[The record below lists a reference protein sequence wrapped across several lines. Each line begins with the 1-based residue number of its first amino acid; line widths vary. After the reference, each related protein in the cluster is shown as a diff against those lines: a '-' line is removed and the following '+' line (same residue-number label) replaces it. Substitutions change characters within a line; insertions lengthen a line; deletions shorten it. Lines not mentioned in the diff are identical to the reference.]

1 MSHVPMMLRPIKP
14 EDLVFPHEMNTN
26 RDLLAFANLMIR
38 PPPSKP
44 VEIFMICD
52 IVQCLITLFACTNVM
67 VKKGRMRDFRII
79 TLRKSPYGTFIV
91 PNAIWILLTGMVV
104 YLVEWTVFCTWIVF
118 VQKTNRPLAEW
129 LWYIPFPWLSL
140 AYSAWA
146 AGYGFVLT
154 CSPRSPI
161 SNLLGRRKQE
171 FSGSSL
177 SWYHLPIPHSAWL
190 MNTFFVSVTV
200 AMFGYNI
207 VVTAFAGKQLA
218 STHERPRDIMALLF
232 GQPFTHSE
240 AWLNDVP
247 TQEMLD
253 LVKVGWA
260 AMMNVFRICCVAL
273 ASYLVLTTMTIVVA
287 FLYSVPNQLFLMDHL
302 CRIFPDVPAEQGMRK
317 RSASENIK
325 MLWKIGLPRNLKG
338 PSYSAFKKTWMVT
351 MIGHW
356 QSILLLA
363 AVSAFI
369 VPPWFLFF
377 VPWTNAYEGRS
388 SDHQVMFIV
397 AYTISV
403 AFLSA
408 GWVTG
413 LSATLT
419 YDEIFKAIAGLG
431 NGHITD
437 PLSSSSQE
445 SSMPRHS
452 RSFLGKFPGA
462 KLILPPPSL
471 TRSKSLQSPT
481 SSQSPGLLRPMP
493 SFTPSSADSHITE
506 KDDIPLDDYR
516 YPSPVNNGNKL
527 TIVTET
533 TITVHHDDLEANMSG
548 PESVST
554 YSNPCNAGNSPT
566 QATSPY
572 SFLSRKAN
580 RSSK

>member
-44 VEIFMICD
+44 VEVFMICD
-52 IVQCLITLFACTNVM
+52 IVQCLITLFVCANVM

-91 PNAIWILLTGMVV
+91 PNAIWILLTGMVL

-129 LWYIPFPWLSL
+129 LWYIPFPWLCL
-140 AYSAWA
+140 TYSAWA

-154 CSPRSPI
+154 CSPQSPI

-171 FSGSSL
+171 FCGSSL

-190 MNTFFVSVTV
+190 MNTFFISVTV

-247 TQEMLD
+247 TQEMMD
-253 LVKVGWA
+253 LVKVSWA

-273 ASYLVLTTMTIVVA
+273 ASYLVLATMAIVVA
-287 FLYSVPNQLFLMDHL
+287 VLYSVPNQLFLMDHL
-302 CRIFPDVPAEQGMRK
+302 CRIFPDAPAEQGMRK

-351 MIGHW
+351 MIGHS

-363 AVSAFI
+363 AVLAFV
-369 VPPWFLFF
+369 VPSWYLFF

-388 SDHQVMFIV
+388 SDHQIMFIV
-397 AYTISV
+397 AYTITA
-403 AFLSA
+403 AFLTA

-437 PLSSSSQE
+437 PLSSASQE

-462 KLILPPPSL
+462 KQILPPPSL
-471 TRSKSLQSPT
+471 TRSKSLQSPK

-493 SFTPSSADSHITE
+493 SFTPSADSHITE
-506 KDDIPLDDYR
+506 KDDIPLDDYQ

-548 PESVST
+548 PESVPT
-554 YSNPCNAGNSPT
+554 YPNPCNAGNSPT
-566 QATSPY
+566 QATPPY